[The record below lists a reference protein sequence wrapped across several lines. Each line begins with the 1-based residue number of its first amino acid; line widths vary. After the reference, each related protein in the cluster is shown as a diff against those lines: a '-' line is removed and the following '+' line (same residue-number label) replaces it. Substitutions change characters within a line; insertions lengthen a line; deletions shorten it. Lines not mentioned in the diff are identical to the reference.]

1 MSRFLTWLSSF
12 RPEPVGADLRERLR
26 GGAGAFLGLLITGLV
41 SHWTLGSNLAAAQLL
56 APMGASAVLLFAVP
70 ASPLAQ
76 PWSIVGGN
84 LVAGLIG
91 ITCWKLIPEPVLAA
105 ALAAGLSIGAMF
117 VLRCLHPPSG
127 AVALTVVLGA
137 PSIHDLGYGFLIAP
151 LGLNTLLLVAMALL
165 VNNASGHRYPHR
177 AAVRTPFR
185 FGLHPEDLDDILEHQ
200 SELLDI
206 GRDDLLA
213 LFNEMERRAQ
223 LRALRPKREAAE

>member
-1 MSRFLTWLSSF
+1 MNRLLAWLSSF
-12 RPEPVGADLRERLR
+12 RPEPIGAGPRERLR
-26 GGAGAFLGLLITGLV
+26 GGAGAFLGLLITGLI
-41 SHWTLGSNLAAAQLL
+41 SRWTLGSDLAAAQLL

-91 ITCWKLIPEPVLAA
+91 ITCWKLVPEPVLAA
-105 ALAAGLSIGAMF
+105 ALAASLSIGAMF
-117 VLRCLHPPSG
+117 GLRCLHPPSG
-127 AVALTVVLGA
+127 AVALTAVLGA

-151 LGLNTLLLVAMALL
+151 LGLNTMLLVAMALL

-177 AAVRTPFR
+177 APVRAPFR
-185 FGLHPEDLDDILEHQ
+185 FGLHPEDLDDILAHQ

-213 LFNEMERRAQ
+213 LFNEMERRAEA
-223 LRALRPKREAAE
+223 RKRPARKAAE

>member
-1 MSRFLTWLSSF
+1 MNRFLDWLCSF
-12 RPEPVGADLRERLR
+12 RPEPIGADLRERLR
-26 GGAGAFLGLLITGLV
+26 GGAGAFLGLLITGMV
-41 SHWTLGSNLAAAQLL
+41 SRWTLGSTLAAAQLL

-91 ITCWKLIPEPVLAA
+91 ITCWKLVPEPMLAA
-105 ALAAGLSIGAMF
+105 ALAASLSIGAMF
-117 VLRCLHPPSG
+117 ALRCLHPPSG
-127 AVALTVVLGA
+127 AVALTVVLGV

-177 AAVRTPFR
+177 AAARPSFR
-185 FGLHPEDLDDILEHQ
+185 FGLHPEDLDDILDHQ

-213 LFNEMERRAQ
+213 LFNEMERRAEARK
-223 LRALRPKREAAE
+223 RAARKAAE